1 MHEYILVLSK
11 DTYRRPRLEGRESTI
26 SRDDFLEWTKSVWQF
41 PAESARRVGHPAP
54 FPVELPRRCIELYTY
69 GDEVV
74 LDLFMGSG
82 TTAIA
87 ALQTGRRFVG
97 YEVSEEYRALAY
109 RRLSGVPGLLAR
121 AVRGGRVIAEA
132 ESPEYSVGR
141 PIADRCES

>member
-11 DTYRRPRLEGRESTI
+11 DTYRRPRPEGRESTI

-69 GDEVV
+69 SDEVV
-74 LDLFMGSG
+74 LDPFMGSG

-87 ALQTGRRFVG
+87 ALRTGRRFVG
-97 YEVSEEYRALAY
+97 YEVSEEYLALAY
-109 RRLSGVPGLLAR
+109 RRLSGVPSLF
-121 AVRGGRVIAEA
+121 VRTDGSGRVIAEA
-132 ESPEYSVGR
+132 CDAGYTV
-141 PIADRCES
+141 